1 MRWMPPAGVL
11 ALIFLLQCALL
22 LVVVTPNWDG
32 AFYYAYARSVVFD
45 GDLALANDLQLAY
58 PTAGADFVAKQLDTQ
73 RTVTGRVATPF
84 AIGSALLWLPLLAA
98 LRLLAL
104 AGQALGLGVALDS
117 GYEPFYLA
125 AVNAFSALLGLAAF
139 GLTYRLARAELG
151 RGSALLGVAT
161 LMLATPLL
169 YYQFRDPLYSHTASA
184 FVTALVVTVW
194 WRAARGGQ
202 ALPGT
207 GGALLLGGLIGLAS
221 LVRWQH
227 VVYLAL
233 PVSSAVG
240 WWWALPAG
248 ARRGG
253 WSRPG
258 RYLLLVGGAAFLV
271 LTPQLAF
278 WRLFFGSWLT
288 VPQGGGFLDWRAGFL
303 GPLLFS
309 SFRGLLAWMPIF
321 FFGVA
326 GLLLLARRR
335 ARLALPLLLVLA
347 LETYVNASTADW
359 FAGGG
364 FGPRRYTSELLILG
378 VGYAAFLAALR
389 PGWRYWLGVPLGV
402 ALAWQQW
409 ILLRFG
415 LVENLGGQVVSM
427 APDFAWQADGL
438 VAFARQLAGHVPAL
452 WQTPADFLVLAGSPL
467 DLWLRHG
474 LVPWAHGWG
483 LLAAAGVLAVGY
495 GLVRSRPGVGRI
507 WWWAGGVLLLILLAD
522 GWILWLA

>member
-1 MRWMPPAGVL
+1 
-11 ALIFLLQCALL
+11 
-22 LVVVTPNWDG
+22 
-32 AFYYAYARSVVFD
+32 
-45 GDLALANDLQLAY
+45 
-58 PTAGADFVAKQLDTQ
+58 
-73 RTVTGRVATPF
+73 
-84 AIGSALLWLPLLAA
+84 
-98 LRLLAL
+98 
-104 AGQALGLGVALDS
+104 
-117 GYEPFYLA
+117 
-125 AVNAFSALLGLAAF
+125 
-139 GLTYRLARAELG
+139 
-151 RGSALLGVAT
+151 
-161 LMLATPLL
+161 
-169 YYQFRDPLYSHTASA
+169 
-184 FVTALVVTVW
+184 
-194 WRAARGGQ
+194 
-202 ALPGT
+202 
-207 GGALLLGGLIGLAS
+207 
-221 LVRWQH
+221 
-227 VVYLAL
+227 
-233 PVSSAVG
+233 
-240 WWWALPAG
+240 
-248 ARRGG
+248 
-253 WSRPG
+253 
-258 RYLLLVGGAAFLV
+258 
-271 LTPQLAF
+271 
-278 WRLFFGSWLT
+278 
-288 VPQGGGFLDWRAGFL
+288 GFLDWRAGFL